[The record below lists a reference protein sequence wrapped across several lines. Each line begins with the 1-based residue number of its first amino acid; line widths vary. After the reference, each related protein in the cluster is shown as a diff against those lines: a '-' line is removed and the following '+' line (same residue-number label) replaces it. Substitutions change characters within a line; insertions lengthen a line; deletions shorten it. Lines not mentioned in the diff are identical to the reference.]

1 MAGGCPR
8 HTCDSPPLGVQRRL
22 LGIVLVVNLAMFL
35 VEAGAGWGAQSVAL
49 QADAL
54 DFLGDSLNYAT
65 ALFVLAKSVAWRAGA
80 ALIKGCAML
89 AFGIFVLGASIHNAV
104 LGAEPEAT
112 VMGVVGFLALIAN
125 LGSALLLFRFRAGD
139 ANLRAVWLCSR
150 NDAIGNLA
158 VLAAAGGVFA
168 TGGRWPDLAVG
179 LVMASLAAW
188 AGQSVL
194 RQALAELAQA
204 RVVAAE

>member
-1 MAGGCPR
+1 MAGGCLGG
-8 HTCDSPPLGVQRRL
+8 TCAGPALGLQRRL
-22 LGIVLVVNLAMFL
+22 LGIVLAVNLVMFV

-54 DFLGDSLNYAT
+54 DFLGDSVNYAT

-89 AFGIFVLGASIHNAV
+89 AFGLFVLGASIHNAV
-104 LGAEPEAT
+104 LGAEPEAP
-112 VMGVVGFLALIAN
+112 VMGIIGLLALGAN
-125 LGSALLLFRFRAGD
+125 LGSALLLFRFRTGD

-158 VLAAAGGVFA
+158 VLAAAGGVA
-168 TGGRWPDLAVG
+168 VTGGRWPDLAVG
-179 LVMASLAAW
+179 LVMASLAVW

-194 RQALAELAQA
+194 RQALGELA
-204 RVVAAE
+204 RDRIVAAE

>member
-1 MAGGCPR
+1 MAGGCQGAA
-8 HTCDSPPLGVQRRL
+8 CAAPPLGIQRRL
-22 LGIVLVVNLAMFL
+22 LGIVLGVNLAMFL

-65 ALFVLAKSVAWRAGA
+65 ALFVLARSVAWRAGA

-89 AFGIFVLGASIHNAV
+89 AFGLFVLGASIHNAV
-104 LGAEPEAT
+104 LGAEPEAP
-112 VMGVVGFLALIAN
+112 VMGVVGFLALVAN
-125 LGSALLLFRFRAGD
+125 LGSALLLFRFRVGD

-179 LVMASLAAW
+179 LVMASLAVW
-188 AGQSVL
+188 AGQSVV
-194 RQALAELAQA
+194 RQALAELAKD
-204 RVVAAE
+204 RTVAAE